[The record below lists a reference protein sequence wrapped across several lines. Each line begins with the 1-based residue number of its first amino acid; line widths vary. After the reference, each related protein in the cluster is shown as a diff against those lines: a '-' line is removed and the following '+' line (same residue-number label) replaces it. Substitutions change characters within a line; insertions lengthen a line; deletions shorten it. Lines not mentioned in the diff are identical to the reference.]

1 MRLLH
6 PFGVFAEHLHRVVD
20 AGQPQF
26 LDALGSQ
33 VAVEVVDFG
42 VGNELL
48 ECHAGVDREGDDL
61 RLVQH
66 AVFLELLDDLFGGE
80 VFAVVIRKRLHF
92 ENQARVGFR
101 GDEFQVGVERGD
113 VLAVG
118 QHDGR
123 DLLGGGFLHVDV
135 RAFVNAVVV
144 DDQFVVGGEPY
155 VDFRAEDTDG
165 VGFRER
171 SDRVLRRFGGCPVT
185 AVCDYLGLGCDGASC

>member
-1 MRLLH
+1 M
-6 PFGVFAEHLHRVVD
+6 P
-20 AGQPQF
+20 GQPQF

-61 RLVQH
+61 RTVQH

-80 VFAVVIRKRLHF
+80 VLAVVIRKRLHF

-101 GDEFQVGVERGD
+101 GDELQVGVERGD

-123 DLLGGGFLHVDV
+123 DAPW
-135 RAFVNAVVV
+135 RWIS
-144 DDQFVVGGEPY
+144 P
-155 VDFRAEDTDG
+155 
-165 VGFRER
+165 
-171 SDRVLRRFGGCPVT
+171 C
-185 AVCDYLGLGCDGASC
+185 